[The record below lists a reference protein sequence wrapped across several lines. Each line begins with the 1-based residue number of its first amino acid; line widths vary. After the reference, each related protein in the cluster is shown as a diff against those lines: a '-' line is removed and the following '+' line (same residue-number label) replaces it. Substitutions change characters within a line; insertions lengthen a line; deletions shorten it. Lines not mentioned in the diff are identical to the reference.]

1 MHFNLL
7 LSIPMYIVS
16 KLKLWLLGI
25 YGHSTV
31 YHGPTDSLY
40 VFGGYIYS
48 VNQTIMTDKLFAL
61 NYEFQIWTILPIFKD
76 YNPPKN
82 SLVSNLF
89 V

>member
-1 MHFNLL
+1 MYNV
-7 LSIPMYIVS
+7 SILPF
-16 KLKLWLLGI
+16 WLLGI

-48 VNQTIMTDKLFAL
+48 INQTIMTDKLFAL
-61 NYEFQIWTILPIFKD
+61 NYELQIWTILPIFKD

-82 SLVSNLF
+82 SLVSNKF
-89 V
+89 KCCKHMF

>member
-1 MHFNLL
+1 MSALK
-7 LSIPMYIVS
+7 S
-16 KLKLWLLGI
+16 KFGFLGI

-61 NYEFQIWTILPIFKD
+61 NYEQKIWTVLPIFKD
-76 YNPPKN
+76 YNPPEN
-82 SLVSNLF
+82 SLVS
-89 V
+89 

>member
-1 MHFNLL
+1 LITIPLHYA
-7 LSIPMYIVS
+7 SIITFWFS
-16 KLKLWLLGI
+16 GI

-31 YHGPTDSLY
+31 YQGPTDSLY

-61 NYEFQIWTILPIFKD
+61 NYELQIWTILPIFKD

-82 SLVSNLF
+82 SLVSD
-89 V
+89 